1 MKVIIN
7 RTKIFL
13 SFFYYFGLVN
23 EENNSKEQLTGSLED
38 LNFFN
43 LPVDIR

>member
-1 MKVIIN
+1 MKVIIKRN
-7 RTKIFL
+7 KIFI
-13 SFFYYFGLVN
+13 SFYFYLVN